1 MIRRM
6 KRTLQIAALV
16 VVTAGYMLLMWRGPW
31 MIDGSHLRTRDLQP
45 ADGVIVTGFRT
56 TLVAIGAGVIAC
68 LGLYYTHQTF
78 RHTRA
83 RDQEQADLTREG
95 QVTDRYVEAIKL
107 LSADHPTQRL
117 GGIYSLERIMRDS
130 EKDHS
135 TVVAV
140 LAGFIRQHA
149 HRPVGGTPDPQPLAE
164 EIQAALSVL
173 GRRPTR
179 AEPTRLDLRRT
190 CLRGA
195 DLANA
200 RLSHARLA
208 GCDLSQADL
217 RDINLENAWLP
228 GADLTNSFLTRAVLS
243 RANLR
248 GATFGGAVISN
259 AQLQDTDLRGAD
271 LRSAKGH
278 DAMQIGTALTDAT
291 TVLPPSA

>member
-1 MIRRM
+1 M
-6 KRTLQIAALV
+6 KRTLQTAALLV
-16 VVTAGYMLLMWRGPW
+16 VAAGYLLLMWRGPW
-31 MIDGSHLRTRDLQP
+31 MIDGSHLRARDLQP

-68 LGLYYTHQTF
+68 LGLYYTHHSLQ
-78 RHTRA
+78 HTRA
-83 RDQEQADLTREG
+83 RDQEQAELTREG

-130 EKDHS
+130 EKDHA

-149 HRPVGGTPDPQPLAE
+149 HRPEGDAPDHQPVAE
-164 EIQAALSVL
+164 EVQAALTVL

-190 CLRGA
+190 NLRGA
-195 DLANA
+195 DLTNA
-200 RLSHARLA
+200 RLGRARLA
-208 GCDLSQADL
+208 GSDLSQADL
-217 RDINLENAWLP
+217 RSIDLENAWLP
-228 GADLTNSFLTRAVLS
+228 DADLTGSVLTKAVLS

-248 GATFGGAVISN
+248 GATFSGTVISD
-259 AQLQDTDLRGAD
+259 ARLEGTDLRGTD
-271 LRSAKGH
+271 LSKVKGH
-278 DAMQIGTALTDAT
+278 ASRQIAAALTDAT
-291 TVLPPSA
+291 TGLPPSR